1 MILCLK
7 NIYLRITSTSRGH
20 ERDMHKKLCAHA
32 QFSVLMVCN
41 SPLAAKLTG
50 RDENEIDIAF
60 EDKYNS
66 IELK

>member
-7 NIYLRITSTSRGH
+7 DFYLGITSRSRGH
-20 ERDMHKKLCAHA
+20 ERDMHRKLCVHA

-41 SPLAAKLTG
+41 SPLAAKLKG
-50 RDENEIDIAF
+50 RDQNEIDIAF
-60 EDKYNS
+60 EDNYNS